1 MKITLL
7 TASYIHV
14 CGRRDPNLDQCIL
27 NNIKNLKDKICEGM
41 PELNIKSNNPFLL
54 DKLVIFDTP
63 SAKLYFEDSKV
74 MGLCDFIVNSFHMN
88 INKLHFD
95 ADLLYKQIQIN
106 GTYDINLRLLVPV
119 ANKAQIYIIAGI
131 R

>member
-1 MKITLL
+1 
-7 TASYIHV
+7 
-14 CGRRDPNLDQCIL
+14 
-27 NNIKNLKDKICEGM
+27 LKDKICEGM

-63 SAKLYFEDSKV
+63 SAKLHFRDSKV
-74 MGLCDFIVNSFHMN
+74 MGLCDFIINTFHMD

-95 ADLLYKQIQIN
+95 VDLLFKQIQIN
-106 GTYDINLRLLVPV
+106 GTYDINLRLLMPV
-119 ANKAQIYIIAGI
+119 ANKGQIYIITGI